1 MSKSSKNSL
10 NTDETICLPPETFYS
25 CNVEEDFDNETYFVK
40 SKSVKT
46 NDNKKETY
54 IVNRLFQL
62 YNHIMLYKLFSGIL
76 FLYWSAI
83 IFI

>member
-1 MSKSSKNSL
+1 MSKSSKISL

-46 NDNKKETY
+46 MIIK
-54 IVNRLFQL
+54 R
-62 YNHIMLYKLFSGIL
+62 KLLSQE
-76 FLYWSAI
+76 
-83 IFI
+83 